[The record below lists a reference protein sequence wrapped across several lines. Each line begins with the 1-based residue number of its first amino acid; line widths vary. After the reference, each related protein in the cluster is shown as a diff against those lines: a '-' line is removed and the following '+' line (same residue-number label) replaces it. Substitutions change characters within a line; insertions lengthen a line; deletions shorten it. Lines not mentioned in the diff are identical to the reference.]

1 MFKLDYISLKDSR
14 SDLLYSFLL
23 FIILLFPNFFVMYDF
38 KEIEGNLTMKIA
50 YLALSIAVWIFPMV
64 FFKRKF
70 ILVLPFYFYCF
81 HH

>member
-23 FIILLFPNFFVMYDF
+23 FIILLFPNFFVMYHF

-50 YLALSIAVWIFPMV
+50 YLALSIAVWIFPLI
-64 FFKRKF
+64 FLRKKIYF
-70 ILVLPFYFYCF
+70 GFDFLFYCF

>member
-50 YLALSIAVWIFPMV
+50 YLALSIAVWIFPLI
-64 FFKRKF
+64 FLRKKIYF
-70 ILVLPFYFYCF
+70 GFDFLFYCF